1 MEIEFTWDQEKARR
15 NLVKH
20 RLVKHRVSF
29 DVASQV
35 FADPFMIVVEDCE
48 VEGEIRYHA
57 PGHINTGLTL
67 VLVVFV
73 DRSDIDREVIRII
86 SAREA
91 DQYEQRTYADQFE
104 SGN

>member
-1 MEIEFTWDQEKARR
+1 MTRQATA
-15 NLVKH
+15 
-20 RLVKHRVSF
+20 VS
-29 DVASQV
+29 SL
-35 FADPFMIVVEDCE
+35 IVVEDCE

-57 PGHINTGLTL
+57 LGHIDTGLTL

>member
-1 MEIEFTWDQEKARR
+1 MTRQATA
-15 NLVKH
+15 
-20 RLVKHRVSF
+20 VS
-29 DVASQV
+29 SL
-35 FADPFMIVVEDCE
+35 IVVEDCE

-57 PGHINTGLTL
+57 LGHIDTGLTL

-73 DRSDIDREVIRII
+73 DRSDVDREVIRII